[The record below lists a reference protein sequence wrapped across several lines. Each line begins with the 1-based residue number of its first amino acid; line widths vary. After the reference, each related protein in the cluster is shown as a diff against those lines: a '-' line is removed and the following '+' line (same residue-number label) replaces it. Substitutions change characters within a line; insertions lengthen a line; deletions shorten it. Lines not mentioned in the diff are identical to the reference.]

1 MDDAKAEAWKAA
13 DLDPDAPEDEDEE
26 DEDVDAP
33 ESPED
38 DEECK
43 VMLSATREAVLIS
56 IA

>member
-43 VMLSATREAVLIS
+43 VMLLTTREAVLIS

>member
-13 DLDPDAPEDEDEE
+13 DLDPDAPEDEE

-38 DEECK
+38 DEECESCSQQHGK
-43 VMLSATREAVLIS
+43 PY
-56 IA
+56 